1 MHQKPRTKPGL
12 IRTLALEQG
21 GRQPTLVHRDQIS
34 HGDQLVPRPPAWPV
48 SFRPARAGPGLPF
61 LEEHTSRKLEGVDA
75 CALSRHSVR
84 AWPTGLPIKPVKRG
98 MRNPCL
104 FPLHP
109 ETRRRWEK
117 KNKENRKGDVN
128 KILGTDSEKWR
139 KPNISPQPAEHTHL
153 CRAGSIRNRTQA
165 SLRKG
170 TGVQRKREDLPRG
183 ATKSTRSPRPPPC
196 LRQTCPQG

>member
-1 MHQKPRTKPGL
+1 MGEASQPRL
-12 IRTLALEQG
+12 
-21 GRQPTLVHRDQIS
+21 HRDQIS

-61 LEEHTSRKLEGVDA
+61 LEEHTSGKLEGAGA
-75 CALSRHSVR
+75 CALSGHSVR
-84 AWPTGLPIKPVKRG
+84 AWPTGLPVKPVKRG

-109 ETRRRWEK
+109 ETPRRWEK
-117 KNKENRKGDVN
+117 KNKENRRGDVN

-139 KPNISPQPAEHTHL
+139 QPNTRPRPAEHTHL
-153 CRAGSIRNRTQA
+153 CRAGSIRNRTQV

-170 TGVQRKREDLPRG
+170 TGVQRKREDCLVVQLRARG
-183 ATKSTRSPRPPPC
+183 APGPLPASGRRVLRGNPLTRVSKSSF
-196 LRQTCPQG
+196 